1 MKLKRILASIAFI
14 LTIVLTLSSCDFS
27 VHSDIPKSYDQNG
40 GKLVAH
46 YLDVGQGDS
55 IFIELPNDQTMLI
68 DSGEN
73 YHGAAIVDYIKD
85 CGHTKIDYL
94 VGTHPH
100 SDHVGSMAYIIR
112 NFDIGS
118 VYLPDASTNT
128 YTYEKMLEA
137 IKKKGLKVTTAKT
150 GVNILS
156 DSDESL
162 DINILAP
169 STTKNVKNLNN
180 TSVVLKIKYA
190 DTSFLF
196 TGDAEKSEL
205 KTLNGD
211 LSADVLKVGHHG
223 SDTSTP
229 QTLVDA
235 VKPKIAVIS
244 VGKDNDY
251 GHPSAKT
258 LKRLEN
264 AGCEIYR
271 TDQQQTVAVT
281 SDGKNIEVETGFRTI
296 ERDQK

>member
-1 MKLKRILASIAFI
+1 MKLKRILALIAFI
-14 LTIVLTLSSCDFS
+14 LTIVLALSSCDFS

-73 YHGAAIVDYIKD
+73 YHGAAIIEYIKD
-85 CGHTKIDYL
+85 CGRKKIDYL

-118 VYLPDASTNT
+118 VYLPDAATNT

-271 TDQQQTVAVT
+271 TDQQQTIAVT

>member
-14 LTIVLTLSSCDFS
+14 LMIVLTLSSCDFS

-73 YHGAAIVDYIKD
+73 YHGAAIIEYIKD
-85 CGHTKIDYL
+85 CGRKKIDYL

-118 VYLPDASTNT
+118 VYLPDAATNT

-162 DINILAP
+162 DIKILAP

-271 TDQQQTVAVT
+271 TDQQQTIAVT

>member
-73 YHGAAIVDYIKD
+73 YHGAAIIEYIKD
-85 CGHTKIDYL
+85 CGRKKIDYL

-118 VYLPDASTNT
+118 VYLPDAATNT

-180 TSVVLKIKYA
+180 TSVIMKIKYG

-205 KTLNGD
+205 KTLSGD
-211 LSADVLKVGHHG
+211 LTADVLKVGHHG

-271 TDQQQTVAVT
+271 TDQQQTIAVT

-296 ERDQK
+296 KKKKK

>member
-1 MKLKRILASIAFI
+1 M
-14 LTIVLTLSSCDFS
+14 
-27 VHSDIPKSYDQNG
+27 
-40 GKLVAH
+40 
-46 YLDVGQGDS
+46 GQGDS

-73 YHGAAIVDYIKD
+73 YHGAAIIEYIKD
-85 CGHTKIDYL
+85 CGRKKIDYL

-118 VYLPDASTNT
+118 VYLPDAATNT

-271 TDQQQTVAVT
+271 TDQQQTIAVT

>member
-1 MKLKRILASIAFI
+1 MKLKRILALIAFI
-14 LTIVLTLSSCDFS
+14 LTIVLALSSCDFS

-73 YHGAAIVDYIKD
+73 YHGAAIIEYIKD
-85 CGHTKIDYL
+85 CGRKKIDYL

-118 VYLPDASTNT
+118 VYLPDAATNT

>member
-1 MKLKRILASIAFI
+1 MKLKRILASIAVI
-14 LTIVLTLSSCDFS
+14 LAIVLTLSSCDFS
-27 VHSDIPKSYDQNG
+27 FHNDVPKRYVPNG
-40 GKLVAH
+40 DKLVAH

-73 YHGAAIVDYIKD
+73 YHGAAIIEYIED
-85 CGHTKIDYL
+85 CGHDKIDYL

-100 SDHVGSMAYIIR
+100 SDHIGSMAYIVR

-156 DSDESL
+156 DSENSL
-162 DINILAP
+162 NINILAP
-169 STTKNVKNLNN
+169 SSTKGVKNLNN
-180 TSVVLKIKYA
+180 TSIIIKLKYGG
-190 DTSFLF
+190 TSFLF
-196 TGDAEKSEL
+196 TGDAEKAEL
-205 KTLNGD
+205 KTLSGD
-211 LSADVLKVGHHG
+211 LFAAVLKVGHHG

-229 QTLVDA
+229 QTLIDS

-244 VGKDNDY
+244 VGEDNEY
-251 GHPSAKT
+251 GHPSPKT

-271 TDQQQTVAVT
+271 TDLQQTIAVT
-281 SDGKNIEVETGFRTI
+281 SDGQNLNVETGFRTI
-296 ERDQK
+296 EREG

>member
-1 MKLKRILASIAFI
+1 MKLKRILALIAFI
-14 LTIVLTLSSCDFS
+14 LTIVLALSSCDFS

-73 YHGAAIVDYIKD
+73 YHGAAIIEYIKD
-85 CGHTKIDYL
+85 CGRKKIDYL

-118 VYLPDASTNT
+118 VYLPDAATNT

-223 SDTSTP
+223 SDTSPP